1 MKKFLLTV
9 AAAVVAVACGGN
21 AGETSLE
28 KALVGDYKAE
38 ISLPNTSGDEAAAQM
53 AAAILSQIEMEMNF
67 KANGTVDMTSS
78 MGGKSETSEGKW
90 EVKADSLFI
99 TDDTQTKGFQLVKTD
114 DGFKLINDEMG
125 FILTQKED

>member
-9 AAAVVAVACGGN
+9 AAAAVAVACGGN
-21 AGETSLE
+21 AGETNLE

-99 TDDTQTKGFQLVKTD
+99 TDETQTKGFQLIKTD
-114 DGFKLINDEMG
+114 DGFKLMNDEMG
-125 FILTQKED
+125 FILTPKED